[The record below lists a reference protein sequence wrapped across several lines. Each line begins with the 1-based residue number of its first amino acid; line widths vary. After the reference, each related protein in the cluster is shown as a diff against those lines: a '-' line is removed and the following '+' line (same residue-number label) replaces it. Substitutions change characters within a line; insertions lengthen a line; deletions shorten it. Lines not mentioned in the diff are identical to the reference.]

1 MILNGFIFKKLNQIK
16 ILKRNQNPGS
26 RLEVACCLLNSTVNP
41 AHFQQKIFYYFKFET
56 NARAFLTLNISA
68 NRIVRYH
75 PYVTSAKGI
84 GGCIVNADIVGGS

>member
-1 MILNGFIFKKLNQIK
+1 MSNADY
-16 ILKRNQNPGS
+16 S
-26 RLEVACCLLNSTVNP
+26 
-41 AHFQQKIFYYFKFET
+41 FYVKTMET